1 MRGGKRP
8 SSSSRHHGP
17 KTKKRKRS
25 KKFWQQRQTAEM
37 TPAPV
42 PEEEPNHSTS
52 EEDDEDGDK
61 NNYQELLAT
70 FSTKQITHKEEE
82 SGSESSSDAESAT
95 VNQELDGSDV
105 EETGDPESSGEDEEQ
120 EEDDQEEEED
130 DDDDEKEDPFV
141 ARLNVEIPDELQTK
155 IKTKENVPKHCVTWN
170 TLGKLSVHRPIWK
183 VQKNAPKKC
192 LLDGDNADETTKH
205 TLLLQ
210 QQAHLVNASLNQPMQ
225 DFFLSDQL
233 KQNLAVANVKNLKD
247 LSKPLTDL
255 QTETMSILT
264 TYKDFY
270 YSDQSH
276 SNLEQ
281 TRLVYVLHALNH
293 VLKTRSAILKNAKRL
308 SKDSSAANVR
318 DQGLCRP
325 KVLIVVP
332 FKESARRVVD
342 LMAKLMFGRVKGG
355 NVANK
360 KRFDEDFGTELKG
373 LGKIKASGH
382 KPDDFYETFC
392 GDTDDGFK
400 LGMAVTKKTL
410 KLYSDFYSSDIIVA
424 SPLGLRMVL
433 GVEGEAKR
441 DFDFLAS
448 IEVMI
453 MDQMDVLAMQN
464 WDHVRHILD
473 HLHLQ
478 PSQSHGVD
486 FSRVRMW
493 SLNGLSKMYRQ
504 SILLSS
510 VVMPEVNAI
519 LNRDCLNYCGS
530 VRLANACPVGS
541 ISSVSTSVPLV
552 FHRFECSSLG
562 SAVDERFDY
571 FVNRVMPEYSKDL
584 MYHTLIFVPSYFDFV
599 RVRNWCNASDL
610 DVAEISEYTKDKKVA
625 MARDMFF
632 HSEKHFL
639 LYSERA
645 HFYRRYAIKGIRH
658 LIFYQLPQNP
668 KFFAELC
675 NFMHWQNKKGGSD
688 GNMSCTVIY
697 CKYDVHRLAP
707 VVSSDRAQTMV
718 SATKGIHM
726 FSPGTKSD

>member
-1 MRGGKRP
+1 
-8 SSSSRHHGP
+8 
-17 KTKKRKRS
+17 
-25 KKFWQQRQTAEM
+25 M
-37 TPAPV
+37 TPAPAA
-42 PEEEPNHSTS
+42 EEEPNHSTS
-52 EEDDEDGDK
+52 EEDEEDEDK

-70 FSTKQITHKEEE
+70 FSTKQITNEEE
-82 SGSESSSDAESAT
+82 DSESSSSDAEQPKEMDNDESEA
-95 VNQELDGSDV
+95 EAES
-105 EETGDPESSGEDEEQ
+105 GDPSCDEDEEEQ
-120 EEDDQEEEED
+120 ED
-130 DDDDEKEDPFV
+130 DDDDDKEDPFV
-141 ARLNVEIPDELQTK
+141 ARLGVEIPDELQTK
-155 IKTKENVPKHCVTWN
+155 AKENLPKHCVTWN
-170 TLGKLSVHRPIWK
+170 TLGKLAVHRPIWK

-205 TLLLQ
+205 SLLLQ

-225 DFFLSDQL
+225 EFFLSDQL

-255 QTETMSILT
+255 QTEALSILT

-276 SNLEQ
+276 ANLEQ
-281 TRLVYVLHALNH
+281 TRLAYVLHALNH

-308 SKDSSAANVR
+308 SKDASAANVR

-342 LMAKLMFGRVKGG
+342 LMARLMFGKARAG

-360 KRFDEDFGTELKG
+360 KRFDQDFGTELKG
-373 LGKIKASGH
+373 LEKIKASGH

-410 KLYSDFYSSDIIVA
+410 KLYTDFYSSDIIVA
-424 SPLGLRMVL
+424 SPLGLRMVI

-441 DFDFLAS
+441 DYDFLAS

-464 WDHVRHILD
+464 WDHVRVILD

-478 PSQSHGVD
+478 PAESHGVD

-504 SILLSS
+504 SIFLSS
-510 VVMPEVNAI
+510 VVMPEVNGI
-519 LNRDCLNYCGS
+519 LNRECQNFCGS

-552 FHRFECSSLG
+552 FHRFECSSLS

-599 RVRNWCNASDL
+599 RVRNWCNSSDL

-658 LIFYQLPQNP
+658 LIFYQLPANP

-697 CKYDVHRLAP
+697 NRYDVHRLAP
-707 VVSSDRAQTMV
+707 VVSTDRAQTMV
-718 SATKGIHM
+718 SSAKGIHM
-726 FSPGTKSD
+726 FSPGTSE